1 MTTGIYQASSSADT
15 AAQTTPVS
23 FKLDVNSCDGRT
35 EFGIA
40 LTDYYRF
47 TSTFLDGDTAYI
59 CFEQAALGLATER
72 PFFLVAEGSKHVW
85 NTNHVHSAS
94 YSHGQALAQ
103 GPIKSGSARD
113 LRRVISANLSA
124 RSKTMQVPVSWAHAP
139 AS

>member
-85 NTNHVHSAS
+85 NTNHVHLAAVAVAGKI
-94 YSHGQALAQ
+94 YHIYGQATEGTRPFKRAFRR
-103 GPIKSGSARD
+103 GMKPIA
-113 LRRVISANLSA
+113 
-124 RSKTMQVPVSWAHAP
+124 
-139 AS
+139 